1 MYKSIQWV
9 AIVVSLLG
17 SVEVLKADYIYSV
30 TVQTS
35 SLALEPNQTTNATLV
50 LNESDVVG
58 INSPISLTSGTGL
71 FGIALRLERTSGDA
85 VLSNFQL
92 ATGLNPFGVNP
103 NPNPTT
109 TPTLWQFNAN
119 AGFAQFG
126 TGSRSSLVIGTVDIT
141 MGSQT
146 STFQLGNL
154 TNPVPNNLSLGTLAN
169 QRATSISSYGSTT
182 ITAVPEPSS
191 AMLII
196 GCMVSFTLVR
206 RRSIFECIR
215 SSTSR

>member
-1 MYKSIQWV
+1 MYKSSQCL

-17 SVEVLKADYIYSV
+17 SVEVLKADFIYSV

-35 SLALEPNQTTNATLV
+35 SLVLAPSQTTTATLI
-50 LNESDVVG
+50 LNESDVAG
-58 INSPISLTSGTGL
+58 INSPISLDSGSGL

-85 VLSNFQL
+85 TLSNFQL
-92 ATGLNPFGVNP
+92 APGLNPFGVNP

-109 TPTLWQFNAN
+109 TSALWQFNAN
-119 AGFAQFG
+119 AGFASFG
-126 TGSRSSLVIGTVDIT
+126 TGPRSSLVIGTVDIT

-154 TNPVPNNLSLGTLAN
+154 TTPVPNNLSLGTLVN
-169 QRATSISSYGSTT
+169 QRPTSISSYGSTT
-182 ITAVPEPSS
+182 ITAVPEPNS

-196 GCMVSFTLVR
+196 GCIASFTLVR
-206 RRSIFECIR
+206 RQILG
-215 SSTSR
+215 